1 MLSVS
6 RYRACTTSQNSSL
19 TAGSQ
24 FSLLPVLAESRSGC
38 RLTFIWG
45 EQRENNTERQFAI
58 LSVPRGWKDGST
70 KWRSKQE
77 PELPFCPECGLSSA
91 SAPSHSESLW
101 THLCREYAVILGH
114 QKQLTACQNIICVDK
129 SCCWVLDLFLL
140 LLLGYLFILRLL
152 ALYSTRTLG

>member
-24 FSLLPVLAESRSGC
+24 LSLLPVLAESRSGC

-58 LSVPRGWKDGST
+58 LSVPREWKDGST
-70 KWRSKQE
+70 K
-77 PELPFCPECGLSSA
+77 
-91 SAPSHSESLW
+91 
-101 THLCREYAVILGH
+101 
-114 QKQLTACQNIICVDK
+114 
-129 SCCWVLDLFLL
+129 
-140 LLLGYLFILRLL
+140 
-152 ALYSTRTLG
+152 